1 MLNDEFVLLSARV
14 KIIGMSV
21 EGYNIKNAPNI
32 HHSSFNIY
40 HYISSFV
47 FSNFTVLKKVI

>member
-32 HHSSFNIY
+32 HHSI
-40 HYISSFV
+40 
-47 FSNFTVLKKVI
+47 FTIIFHHLYSVTLQS